1 MSAIPDKRTE
11 RYRWPVLRD
20 GRCEWIGFE
29 QFDTSNGIVDRLD
42 GDYFQRIVVKYLDHG
57 SVSRGRVGA
66 ADSYLFDARDL
77 ADFAIEWLER
87 QLG

>member
-1 MSAIPDKRTE
+1 MVE
-11 RYRWPVLRD
+11 GRYA
-20 GRCEWIGFE
+20 E
-29 QFDTSNGIVDRLD
+29 
-42 GDYFQRIVVKYLDHG
+42 
-57 SVSRGRVGA
+57 GRVGA